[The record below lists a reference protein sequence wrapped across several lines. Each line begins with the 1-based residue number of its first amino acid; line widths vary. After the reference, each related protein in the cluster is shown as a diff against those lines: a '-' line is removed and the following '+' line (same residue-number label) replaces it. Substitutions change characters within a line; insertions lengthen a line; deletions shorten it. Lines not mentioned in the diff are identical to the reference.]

1 MDLARLRN
9 IGIAAHIDAGK
20 TTVSERILFDA
31 GVEHRFGEV
40 DEGTTVL
47 DWMPEERERGIT
59 ITAAATRVPWR
70 DHAINLIDTPGH
82 VDFTIEVERSM
93 RVLDGAILVVDAV
106 MGVQAQSETVWR
118 QMQRHNVP
126 AIAFVNKLD
135 RPGADYLQAI
145 ANIKKRLHVRAIA
158 VQFPIFEATS
168 AGQGRTLAGIVD
180 LLDQR
185 LWRFEPKS
193 KTAHVVSSPLPE
205 NGRDDV
211 GILRADL
218 LEALSEEDDVVL
230 QALLDGRDVQRDVL
244 VAAMRRRV
252 LARTLMPVLCGV
264 ALKNAGIQP
273 LLDAVVDWLP
283 SPLDSLPIAGTEPET
298 GATVER
304 KPSEDEPFA
313 ALAFKLQVLPHGDL
327 TFVRIYSGHIEP
339 GAQVWNP
346 RSKKLERIARILRMH
361 ANHGEGLERA
371 SAGDI
376 VAVTGLK
383 QTATG
388 DTLCVRDA
396 PIVLERLEFPE
407 PVLSLVIE
415 AADAGDRE
423 KLVGALARLEHED
436 PSFQVK
442 EDADT
447 GQWLI
452 SGMGELHLE
461 VIQHRLEAEFRVK
474 PATGKPRVAYRE
486 AVVRGGIGASRVERT
501 TGAKEIFGAVEIEVA
516 ADPSTE
522 KPAVE
527 WTAGCP
533 VPNAF
538 RRAVTEALLL
548 DAHNGPRFGFPLV
561 HARLRLT
568 GGASEPRRDAEMG
581 FVQAASQALRA
592 ALEPSEIALLEPWMR
607 FEIQAPNEFASGIL
621 ADLNARKAEVEDM
634 SSEGSLRTM
643 TGTVALSK
651 MFGYSTA
658 IRSLS
663 QGRAGF
669 SMVPSGYRRDPR
681 AAPVL
686 VGSAAGSLTPPSRTA
701 IVLGPFPLGA
711 R

>member
-59 ITAAATRVPWR
+59 ITAAATRLPWR
-70 DHAINLIDTPGH
+70 DHAMNLIDTPGH

-93 RVLDGAILVVDAV
+93 RVLDGAILVIDAV

-118 QMQRHNVP
+118 QMQRHRVP

-135 RPGADYLQAI
+135 RPGAAYLAAV
-145 ANIKKRLHVRAIA
+145 ANVGKRLHVRPIA
-158 VQFPIFEATS
+158 VQYPIFHATS
-168 AGQGRTLAGIVD
+168 EGQGRALAGIVD

-185 LWRFEPKS
+185 VWRFEPRS
-193 KTAHVVSSPLPE
+193 KTAEKSAGPLPE
-205 NGRDDV
+205 PLPEGVRDDV

-218 LEALSEEDDVVL
+218 LEALSEQDDVVL
-230 QALLDGRDVQRDVL
+230 QALLDGQDVERDVL
-244 VAAMRRRV
+244 ATAMRRRV
-252 LARTLMPVLCGV
+252 LKRNLLPVLCGV

-283 SPLDSLPIAGTEPET
+283 SPLDTPPIAGSDPET
-298 GATVER
+298 GVPLER
-304 KPSEDEPFA
+304 KADEKEPFT
-313 ALAFKLQVLPHGDL
+313 ALAFKLQALQHGDL
-327 TFVRIYSGHIEP
+327 TFLRIYSGAVET

-346 RSKKLERIARILRMH
+346 RTRKLERIARILRMH

-388 DTLCVRDA
+388 DTLCARDA

-415 AADAGDRE
+415 PADSGDRE

-442 EDADT
+442 EDAET

-461 VIQHRLEAEFRVK
+461 VIQHRLETEFRVK

-486 AVVRGGIGASRVERT
+486 AVLRGGTGASRVERT
-501 TGAKEIFGAVEIEVA
+501 MGAKEIFGAVELEVL
-516 ADPSTE
+516 ADPEATQ
-522 KPAVE
+522 PVVE
-527 WTAGCP
+527 WSQSSA

-538 RRAVTEALLL
+538 RRAVTEALVLE
-548 DAHNGPRFGFPLV
+548 AHNGPRFGFPLV
-561 HARLRLT
+561 HARLRVT
-568 GGASEPRRDAEMG
+568 GGASDPRRDAEMG

-607 FEIQAPNEFASGIL
+607 FEIQTPGEFASGIL

-634 SSEGSLRTM
+634 SSEGSLRTI

-669 SMVPSGYRRDPR
+669 SMSPCGHRRVPEDELEGRG
-681 AAPVL
+681 L
-686 VGSAAGSLTPPSRTA
+686 VWH
-701 IVLGPFPLGA
+701 
-711 R
+711 